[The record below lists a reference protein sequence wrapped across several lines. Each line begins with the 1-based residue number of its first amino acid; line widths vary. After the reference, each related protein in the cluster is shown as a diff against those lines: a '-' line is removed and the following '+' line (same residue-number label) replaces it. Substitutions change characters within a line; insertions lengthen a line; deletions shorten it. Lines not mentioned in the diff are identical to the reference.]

1 MRWNILRKA
10 SQYCG
15 CLSMLLEARRGGMG
29 APRPLPPL
37 CPSNPQRVFKP
48 PGSPILRLLENPPF
62 GELGGTASMCPLRHW
77 LFVLLRIGWTRYG
90 LGGIHHLIIRFNV
103 ARHRLTTLL
112 QEPCPSPQPS
122 QQAISARYYALHRSG
137 TVVHRLFEGP
147 AACLSY

>member
-1 MRWNILRKA
+1 MRWNSLRKA

-15 CLSMLLEARRGGMG
+15 SLSMLLEARRGRMG
-29 APRPLPPL
+29 AHDRSRLFA
-37 CPSNPQRVFKP
+37 PSNPKEFP
-48 PGSPILRLLENPPF
+48 NHPALLSSGSWKTLPLARL
-62 GELGGTASMCPLRHW
+62 GEQLLCPLRHW

-90 LGGIHHLIIRFNV
+90 LGGIHRLIIRFNV

-137 TVVHRLFEGP
+137 TVVHHLFEGP